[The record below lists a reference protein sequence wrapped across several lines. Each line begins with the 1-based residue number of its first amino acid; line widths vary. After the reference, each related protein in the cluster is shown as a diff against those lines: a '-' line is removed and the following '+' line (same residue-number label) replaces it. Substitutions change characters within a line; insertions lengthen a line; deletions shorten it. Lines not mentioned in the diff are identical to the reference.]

1 MQNLD
6 VSTVVFAVVA
16 IFVIFKL
23 RSVLGT
29 RTGAERRPLD
39 PTTPARGDPP
49 VANGNVIPIGAV
61 ARTAAAP
68 PPADRWKGVA
78 EKGSQLAAGLDAIL
92 SAEPS
97 FTPADF
103 LSGARAAYEM
113 IIIAFAA
120 GDLATL
126 RRLLT
131 PDALANFATAIQAR
145 KAAGQTMKTTLVSID
160 AADLV
165 DARVV
170 GTVATL
176 AVRFAAKLVSA
187 TSDSA
192 GAVVEGS
199 TTTVVDHLDVW
210 TFTRQLGARDPN
222 WQLSATETVH

>member
-23 RSVLGT
+23 RSVLGA

-39 PTTPARGDPP
+39 PTSPPRDPSA
-49 VANGNVIPIGAV
+49 ANGNVIPIGAV
-61 ARTAAAP
+61 ARTGAP
-68 PPADRWKGVA
+68 LPADRWKGIA
-78 EKGSQLAAGLDAIL
+78 EKGSPLAAALDAIL
-92 SAEPS
+92 SAEPG
-97 FTPADF
+97 FTAAAF

-113 IIIAFAA
+113 IVVAFAA

-145 KAAGQTMKTTLVSID
+145 KAAEHTMKTTLVSID

-165 DARVV
+165 DARVA
-170 GTVATL
+170 GAASTL
-176 AVRFAAKLVSA
+176 AVRFAAKIVSA
-187 TSDSA
+187 TLDSA

-222 WQLSATETVH
+222 WQLSATEAVH

>member
-39 PTTPARGDPP
+39 PTAPPRDPA
-49 VANGNVIPIGAV
+49 ANGNVIPIGAV
-61 ARTAAAP
+61 ARSGGSP
-68 PPADRWKGVA
+68 PPAADRWKGIA
-78 EKGSQLAAGLDAIL
+78 EKGSPLAAALDAIL
-92 SAEPS
+92 AAEPS
-97 FTPADF
+97 FTAEGF

-113 IIIAFAA
+113 IVVAFAA

-131 PDALANFATAIQAR
+131 PDALANFATAIQSR
-145 KAAGQTMKTTLVSID
+145 KAAQQTMKTTLVSID

-165 DARVV
+165 DARVA
-170 GTVATL
+170 GAVATL
-176 AVRFAAKLVSA
+176 AVRFAAKIVSA
-187 TSDSA
+187 TLDSA
-192 GAVVEGS
+192 GAVIEGS

-210 TFTRQLGARDPN
+210 TFTRQIGARDPN
-222 WQLSATETVH
+222 WQLSATEAVH

>member
-39 PTTPARGDPP
+39 PTSPPRDPA
-49 VANGNVIPIGAV
+49 VNGNVIPLGAV
-61 ARTAAAP
+61 ARAGGPP
-68 PPADRWKGVA
+68 PPADRWKGIA
-78 EKGSQLAAGLDAIL
+78 EKGSPLAAALDAIL
-92 SAEPS
+92 AAEPS
-97 FTPADF
+97 FTAAGF

-113 IIIAFAA
+113 IVVAFAA

-131 PDALANFATAIQAR
+131 PEALANFATAIQAR
-145 KAAGQTMKTTLVSID
+145 KAAEQTMKTTLVSID

-165 DARVV
+165 DARVA
-170 GTVATL
+170 GAAATL
-176 AVRFAAKLVSA
+176 AVRFAAKIVSA
-187 TSDSA
+187 TLDSA
-192 GAVVEGS
+192 GAVIEGS

-222 WQLSATETVH
+222 WQLSATEAVH